1 MLLSSCQKETKEVS
15 INEEAQSASANNN
28 GNPNPGFADNDM
40 VMFWNEKAAEVFNPT
55 FTQPPRSRVFAR
67 IQVAVHD
74 ALNAI
79 KPKYETYAFH
89 EREQHANP
97 DAAVASAAYWI
108 LKQTTLTGNPP
119 LDQWYAESL
128 ATIPDG
134 ESKELGKELGKRS
147 ANALIANRA
156 NDGHPQIIV
165 TSTTPANGTNPGEF
179 RSTLT
184 AINWVP
190 TQTLNPFRII
200 ANWGTVA
207 KPWVI

>member
-1 MLLSSCQKETKEVS
+1 MKQYSKLLTGNILVLIVIISSCHKETEQQFSTEPSSVNHS
-15 INEEAQSASANNN
+15 Q
-28 GNPNPGFADNDM
+28 GNQPDDPGFADNDM
-40 VMFWNEKAAEVFNPT
+40 VIFWNEKAAEVLNPV
-55 FTQPPRSRVFAR
+55 FTQPPRTRVFAR

-108 LKQTTLTGNPP
+108 LKQTTLSGNPP

-134 ESKELGKELGKRS
+134 ESKESGKAVGKRS
-147 ANALIANRA
+147 ADALIANRA
-156 NDGHPQIIV
+156 NDGHSQIIV

-184 AINWVP
+184 AIIGC
-190 TQTLNPFRII
+190 LR
-200 ANWGTVA
+200 
-207 KPWVI
+207 KR